1 MRLAWWNAQTCIVEW
16 ESEKGVSCLTSQW
29 GLLYVRLISEHT
41 RHPSRVPMN
50 LFMLIFTVLLLTFS
64 WIVVSFKWCCQLV
77 HCCFHLTVWVY
88 IFKCGAEGVIVKGA
102 NWFKIYVY
110 LKKSYFVVVCGKH
123 EGMLL
128 QYKWLLHAILKLL

>member
-1 MRLAWWNAQTCIVEW
+1 MG
-16 ESEKGVSCLTSQW
+16 S
-29 GLLYVRLISEHT
+29 
-41 RHPSRVPMN
+41 
-50 LFMLIFTVLLLTFS
+50 
-64 WIVVSFKWCCQLV
+64 
-77 HCCFHLTVWVY
+77 Y

-128 QYKWLLHAILKLL
+128 QYK